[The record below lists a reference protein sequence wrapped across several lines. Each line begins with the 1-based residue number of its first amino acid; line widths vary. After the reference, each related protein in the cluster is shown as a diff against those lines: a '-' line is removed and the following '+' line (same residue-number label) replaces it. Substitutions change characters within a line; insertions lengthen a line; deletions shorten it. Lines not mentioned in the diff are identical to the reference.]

1 MSISNNYIP
10 EKINDLNTYLDG
22 NKMIGVAASV
32 TLPEVKMKTSTVSG
46 AGINGEID
54 SPTIGQ
60 FESMEQEIDFNV
72 LYSSA
77 MDMLSP
83 LSVVNL
89 TLRAAQ
95 QVYDKTGGYAFKGL
109 RVVEMGRVKTFNP
122 GKVEKGEGMEAKVTL
137 ELTYLLVEN
146 DGSPL
151 LEVDKL
157 NGVYKVNGVDML
169 AGISELI
176 RPESQKRNEQ
186 ALLSAQAEGRAC
198 AIFKNRKEQHY
209 E

>member
-10 EKINDLNTYLDG
+10 EKINDFNTYLDG

-83 LSVVNL
+83 ISVVNL

-169 AGISELI
+169 AGISELT
-176 RPESQKRNEQ
+176 
-186 ALLSAQAEGRAC
+186 
-198 AIFKNRKEQHY
+198 
-209 E
+209 

>member
-1 MSISNNYIP
+1 MIDNNFVP
-10 EKINDLNTYLDG
+10 EIINDYNTYLDG
-22 NKMIGVAASV
+22 DKMIGVAASV
-32 TLPEVKMKTSTVSG
+32 TLPTLKQKTNTVSG
-46 AGINGEID
+46 AGINGEIE
-54 SPTIGQ
+54 SVSVGQ

-169 AGISELI
+169 AGISELT
-176 RPESQKRNEQ
+176 
-186 ALLSAQAEGRAC
+186 
-198 AIFKNRKEQHY
+198 
-209 E
+209 

>member
-10 EKINDLNTYLDG
+10 EKINDFNTYLDG

-109 RVVEMGRVKTFNP
+109 KTFNP

-169 AGISELI
+169 AGISELT
-176 RPESQKRNEQ
+176 
-186 ALLSAQAEGRAC
+186 
-198 AIFKNRKEQHY
+198 
-209 E
+209 